1 MPSPIIE
8 CVKAKGVDIQRVYIS
23 EGALLKTVIT
33 TNLEIFFVQETNTDV
48 IDRWVNDINS
58 YTEIGEP
65 VATLTIG
72 SVTFGNCRITKLS
85 FPTDP
90 SSMQNAAQRGHYV
103 VTVEE
108 VVNGDIFNE
117 VNLTGAML
125 ESLSE
130 EISYSVGVNNQ
141 YSVNHTVNVS
151 PNEWMGTSTLS
162 PSLVAKA
169 VLDSWTP
176 VNTGMLSNSFH
187 DVLRTAGVVGNLS
200 SSVNKITGEA
210 SWTRNINTLENTF
223 LSGQGNTSTPST
235 YEFVHNLIFDK
246 GGVVSVTEN
255 GKMKLLKTVSSYSG
269 SSPEEN
275 IQDLTGEIPSLITN
289 SFTRAS
295 AVFTNYVT
303 GGIIDESIPIVV
315 DTLRSSPVETV
326 RTVNRIS
333 QELAWSVTYSNDSM
347 LEDDGKMID
356 RNVDVSQASTG
367 VVTINEKNSVIFPGP
382 KQAATGGA
390 APEGVNWY
398 LADVLRTLYR
408 VNGYW
413 ALWDGHLNPPVNNI
427 VVNTFVFTEARRN
440 IDYNPDGKSF
450 NYNVSF
456 VSDKNLNLSAA
467 TRAVG
472 IKKLEYKTA
481 DRLPQKMIKEFPVPG
496 LTMLVHN
503 PQQSNLGSRTVS
515 FTASLDRDVFTQLGP
530 WPSETQTFPLAVA
543 VRNHLALLARAELL
557 NVFIEYP
564 ALIWDDIFIT
574 DCNWSVNSQRVITLN
589 ATAQYAQAV

>member
-1 MPSPIIE
+1 
-8 CVKAKGVDIQRVYIS
+8 
-23 EGALLKTVIT
+23 
-33 TNLEIFFVQETNTDV
+33 
-48 IDRWVNDINS
+48 
-58 YTEIGEP
+58 
-65 VATLTIG
+65 
-72 SVTFGNCRITKLS
+72 
-85 FPTDP
+85 
-90 SSMQNAAQRGHYV
+90 
-103 VTVEE
+103 
-108 VVNGDIFNE
+108 
-117 VNLTGAML
+117 
-125 ESLSE
+125 
-130 EISYSVGVNNQ
+130 
-141 YSVNHTVNVS
+141 
-151 PNEWMGTSTLS
+151 
-162 PSLVAKA
+162 
-169 VLDSWTP
+169 
-176 VNTGMLSNSFH
+176 
-187 DVLRTAGVVGNLS
+187 
-200 SSVNKITGEA
+200 
-210 SWTRNINTLENTF
+210 
-223 LSGQGNTSTPST
+223 
-235 YEFVHNLIFDK
+235 
-246 GGVVSVTEN
+246 
-255 GKMKLLKTVSSYSG
+255 
-269 SSPEEN
+269 
-275 IQDLTGEIPSLITN
+275 
-289 SFTRAS
+289 
-295 AVFTNYVT
+295 
-303 GGIIDESIPIVV
+303 
-315 DTLRSSPVETV
+315 LRSSPVETV

-398 LADVLRTLYR
+398 LADVLLTLNR